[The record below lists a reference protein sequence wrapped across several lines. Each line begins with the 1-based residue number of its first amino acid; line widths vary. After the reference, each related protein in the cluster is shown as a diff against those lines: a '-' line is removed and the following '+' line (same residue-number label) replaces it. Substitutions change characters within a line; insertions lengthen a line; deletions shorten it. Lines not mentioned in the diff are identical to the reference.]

1 MFHNSKQ
8 IAKTLIKLAS
18 DYKDKEILIIENF
31 IKFAERKNILH
42 QLPRIVKYLELENK
56 KRSAAERLTVSS
68 QKKLSASL
76 IKNIKEYVRVTPET
90 ELDEIP
96 DENIKGGFIAR
107 HKNMIYD
114 ASIKTQLAKLKN
126 NLII

>member
-76 IKNIKEYVRVTPET
+76 IKNIKEYVRVAPET

-114 ASIKTQLAKLKN
+114 ASIKKQLAK
-126 NLII
+126 